1 MTEIAEMITYYSRF
15 ILPALALVITLSC
28 GFALITAKAK
38 RYQMAEI
45 INAVNGD
52 RTSLDRWEISV
63 GRSKLCDIKI
73 GYGSV
78 SRFHAVISRR
88 CDGWYITDTYSK
100 TGTKV
105 NNTPITK
112 TTQLF
117 DGDSITFGSAVMFFS
132 APLYPSPNPRVFKA
146 VKTESKKADENYD
159 IPFVKEPAPNFKVS
173 ESPALYVERTAT
185 AYPLS
190 GTVTIGRD
198 ENSDIILPFMTV
210 SRKHARITAEN
221 EGFALEDIG
230 SASGT
235 KINGKEITRKQLLF
249 NGDEIDIGG
258 EKLTYYDN
266 YSAYSPF

>member
-1 MTEIAEMITYYSRF
+1 MTEFAEIITYYSRY
-15 ILPALALVITLSC
+15 ILPALALVITFSC

-52 RTSLDRWEISV
+52 RTPLDRWEISV

-105 NNTPITK
+105 NDTPITK

-146 VKTESKKADENYD
+146 VKQEIKKEENFD
-159 IPFVKEPAPNFKVS
+159 LTFVKEPAPDFKVS
-173 ESPALYVERTAT
+173 ENPALYVERTAQR
-185 AYPLS
+185 YPLS
-190 GTVTIGRD
+190 GNVIIGRD
-198 ENSDIILPFMTV
+198 ESCDIALPFMTV
-210 SRKHARITAEN
+210 SRKHAKITAEN
-221 EGFALEDIG
+221 EGFVLENL
-230 SASGT
+230 SSSSGT
-235 KINGKEITRKQLLF
+235 KINGKEVTRKQLLF
-249 NGDEIDIGG
+249 SGDEIDIGG
-258 EKLTYYDN
+258 EKLVYYDN